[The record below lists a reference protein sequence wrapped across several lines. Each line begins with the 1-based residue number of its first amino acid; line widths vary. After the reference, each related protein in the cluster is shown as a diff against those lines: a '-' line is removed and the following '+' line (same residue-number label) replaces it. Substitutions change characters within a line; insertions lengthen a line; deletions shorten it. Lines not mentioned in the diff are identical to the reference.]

1 MSVNDDE
8 LRQVFD
14 AFDEDKNGEIS
25 PKELFNVLN
34 HLWKDEEKAK
44 RGAAVSV
51 IVVVFDDDDDDDD
64 GDETLE

>member
-25 PKELFNVLN
+25 PKELFNYMVVMFDTDGDAKISWDEFKNGIIKYL
-34 HLWKDEEKAK
+34 EEKK
-44 RGAAVSV
+44 
-51 IVVVFDDDDDDDD
+51 
-64 GDETLE
+64 